1 MKPAG
6 GKVRRRRRLGLRL
19 LLVASAL
26 CLAVVAVELFV
37 HLPILSDPLARQMRG
52 TVEEIPAG
60 RLRTVAGYTGTQ
72 SVGGGVQRVRH
83 NAVGMRGPDLGPK
96 TRDELRVL
104 FLGDSVTYGT
114 GVEETETFAM
124 RAGELLRARLS
135 RPVTAGIAACPGLG
149 STDHASLLQRVATHF
164 APDLIVSCVFVEN
177 DLYDNLSLER
187 AVVAGYPLFHGPQ
200 VRLAR
205 SSWRARAM
213 LRWKTAWLV
222 EQTLRDWLP
231 ALALDASALAPTP
244 QEQARWDGVAPDQS
258 VLFLEQTGVVPA
270 LDRLCGFVR
279 DGLVDLQRT
288 AAGTPV
294 CVVLVPSFVQY
305 VPGVFEHL
313 AKARVGEGEHRP
325 GSIQGRLRAVCSE
338 VTVPVFDL
346 LPGLAAHAEPA
357 GLLIPN
363 DYHFNI
369 AGNRMVA
376 ELIAPWLEERL
387 RK

>member
-19 LLVASAL
+19 LLAASAL

-52 TVEEIPAG
+52 TVEEVPAG
-60 RLRTVAGYTGTQ
+60 RLRPVAGYTGTQ

-83 NAVGMRGPDLGPK
+83 NAVGMRGPDYGPK
-96 TRDELRVL
+96 NRDDLRVL

-114 GVEETETFAM
+114 GVEEADTFAM
-124 RAGELLRARLS
+124 RVGALLGARLGH
-135 RPVTAGIAACPGLG
+135 PVQAGIAACPGFG
-149 STDHASLLQRVATHF
+149 SVDHASLLQRAAAHF
-164 APDLIVSCVFVEN
+164 APDLVVSCVFVEN
-177 DLYDNLSLER
+177 DLYDNLSLVR
-187 AVVAGYPLFHGPQ
+187 AVVGGYPLFHGPQ
-200 VRLAR
+200 VRLAH

-213 LRWKTAWLV
+213 LQWKTAWLV
-222 EQTLRDWLP
+222 EQTLREWLP
-231 ALALDASALAPTP
+231 ALALDASALLPTP
-244 QEQARWDGVAPDQS
+244 QEQARWDGIAPDQS
-258 VLFLEQTGVVPA
+258 VLFLEQTGAVPA

-279 DGLVDLQRT
+279 EGLVELQRT

-294 CVVLVPSFVQY
+294 CVVLIPSFVQY

-313 AKARVGEGEHRP
+313 AKARAGEGAHRP
-325 GSIQGRLRAVCSE
+325 GSIQGRLRAVCAE
-338 VTVPVFDL
+338 VALPVFDL
-346 LPGLAAHAEPA
+346 LPGLATHADPA

-363 DYHFNI
+363 DYHFNV
-369 AGNRMVA
+369 AGNRVVA
-376 ELIAPWLEERL
+376 ELMAPWLEELL

>member
-19 LLVASAL
+19 LLAASAF

-52 TVEEIPAG
+52 TVEEVPAG

-72 SVGGGVQRVRH
+72 SVGGGVQHVRH
-83 NAVGMRGPDLGPK
+83 NAVGMRGPDYGPK

-114 GVEETETFAM
+114 GVDEADTFAM
-124 RAGELLRARLS
+124 RSGTALTERLG
-135 RPVTAGIAACPGLG
+135 RPVTAGIAACPGFG
-149 STDHASLLQRVATHF
+149 SVDHASLLQRVAAHF

-177 DLYDNLSLER
+177 DLYDNLSLVH

-213 LRWKTAWLV
+213 LQWKTAWLV

-244 QEQARWDGVAPDQS
+244 DELARWDGVAPDQS
-258 VLFLEQTGVVPA
+258 VLFLEQAGAVPA
-270 LDRLCGFVR
+270 LDRLCGLVR
-279 DGLVDLQRT
+279 GGLVDLQRT

-294 CVVLVPSFVQY
+294 CVVLIPSFVQY

-313 AKARVGEGEHRP
+313 EKARVGEGEHRP
-325 GSIQGRLRAVCSE
+325 GSIQGRLRAVCTE
-338 VTVPVFDL
+338 LALPVFDL
-346 LPGLAAHAEPA
+346 LPGLATHTEPA

-369 AGNRMVA
+369 AGNRVVA
-376 ELIAPWLEERL
+376 ELMAPWLEDLL